1 MSSDSNPTLSRQCYH
16 KRRKTDKTR
25 LANFLSDHEL
35 LVDSTHPEAYLN
47 ILKQKRDEI
56 NEKWLDNYYTDPT
69 TKVFAGGNEK
79 TPEHHWRCEMAKLNQ
94 MIVESERTLA
104 ETEDVPEL
112 IPDQA
117 ESSSTLNN
125 TDSLALPGSSV
136 ASDSSAATVSE
147 SGPTLEQQQQ
157 QIEELMSP
165 SATSLLVM
173 DLGEA
178 SSEINSRIM
187 AGDTCFTIGSHSLLL
202 IKMLANLV
210 NQSNNQTKH
219 SNRLPENTQGQVSTF
234 LCNLFDK
241 LQTSECITD
250 LSLDNIKVAKG
261 FIEKCIKTSPNSR
274 KRHFS
279 NRKSS
284 NSHSRNPNKRPC
296 LDNFKTPKRQ
306 DGGSVWQ
313 TIDNLEGKLASE
325 KRYSTKLEG
334 KVPSFGGSK

>member
-1 MSSDSNPTLSRQCYH
+1 M
-16 KRRKTDKTR
+16 
-25 LANFLSDHEL
+25 
-35 LVDSTHPEAYLN
+35 
-47 ILKQKRDEI
+47 
-56 NEKWLDNYYTDPT
+56 
-69 TKVFAGGNEK
+69 KVKNLPFHVSPA
-79 TPEHHWRCEMAKLNQ
+79 
-94 MIVESERTLA
+94 
-104 ETEDVPEL
+104 
-112 IPDQA
+112 
-117 ESSSTLNN
+117 
-125 TDSLALPGSSV
+125 SLAVYYSLLRDFIDHCIRV
-136 ASDSSAATVSE
+136 DK
-147 SGPTLEQQQQ
+147 
-157 QIEELMSP
+157 MSP

-334 KVPSFGGSK
+334 KVASEKRYSTKVNGKLAREERYSAGLEDDLYRIRDERASLERDIKRLLSEDDEDDFNADDDDDEDESASLKRRLSYN